1 MEWHGFSPRNKW
13 LELNEFH
20 WFFCF
25 TRKSV
30 DLAKG
35 PQVFFRRGFPGG
47 LPSLF
52 NKTSVIPAFW
62 LDAPTWHF
70 AGSEKSH
77 PRSMAPSEPDA
88 IATSRAGM
96 LLSLLPVP
104 ETLGFYSQGC
114 LVESPDKSTKTP
126 TPTQWCFNRSN
137 SVSHGIFV
145 SPRLGWLV
153 SCFLVQIFG
162 WTNQHYSNKNGI

>member
-1 MEWHGFSPRNKW
+1 MGFTR
-13 LELNEFH
+13 
-20 WFFCF
+20 FFCF

-30 DLAKG
+30 DLVVR
-35 PQVFFRRGFPGG
+35 PQVFRTGFSWGAHVCLRK
-47 LPSLF
+47 LPSSQPFGSMHL
-52 NKTSVIPAFW
+52 
-62 LDAPTWHF
+62 WHF

-126 TPTQWCFNRSN
+126 TPTQWCFNRPD
-137 SVSHGIFV
+137 SVTHGIFV
-145 SPRLGWLV
+145 SPCWVGLL
-153 SCFLVQIFG
+153 FFG
-162 WTNQHYSNKNGI
+162 AEWIWANPSALQQQEWHLKPIPPYSPQK